1 MLANIISENA
11 LQDSISALS
20 LLIAFYY
27 ALTGIACA
35 VYYRRQLTRSP
46 KNLLLIGVGPVIGS
60 ILLIWLLIRSVVDLN
75 DPEASY
81 TGTAW
86 FGLGPPLVIGL
97 VIFLLGVA
105 IMVFWRLRDARYWRE
120 RAGIA
125 PDPVTGDPAPGDPAT
140 GGPQSVGVKR

>member
-1 MLANIISENA
+1 VLANLISENA
-11 LQDSISALS
+11 LLDSLSALS

-35 VYYRRQLTRSP
+35 VYYRRQLTRSA
-46 KNLLLIGVGPVIGS
+46 KNLLLVGVGPVIGAV
-60 ILLIWLLIRSVVDLN
+60 LLLWLLVRSVVDLN
-75 DPEASY
+75 DPEASS

-97 VIFLLGVA
+97 AIFLLGIA
-105 IMVFWRLRDARYWRE
+105 FMVFWRFRDATYWRE
-120 RAGIA
+120 RAGVA

-140 GGPQSVGVKR
+140 GGPASARMRR